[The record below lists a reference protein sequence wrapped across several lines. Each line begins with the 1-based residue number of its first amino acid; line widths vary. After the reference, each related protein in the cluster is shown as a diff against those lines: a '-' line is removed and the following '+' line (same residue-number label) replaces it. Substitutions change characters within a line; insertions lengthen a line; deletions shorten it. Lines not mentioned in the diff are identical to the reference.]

1 MKTVRNKIFSKCT
14 KTLNQFSSEVDIQMS
29 YKTYNRIGNELMVD
43 KRINYLRNLTN
54 QIYHIMKTHF
64 KQNGQYGT
72 EKK

>member
-54 QIYHIMKTHF
+54 HIMKTHF